1 MTLRDRYPQLRDPEL
16 LKRLVTRAVY
26 ATMALE
32 DQEVPFERVAELV
45 ERAAQLRGLPPTP
58 TAGAAA

>member
-1 MTLRDRYPQLRDPEL
+1 MTLRDRYPQLRNPEL

-58 TAGAAA
+58 AAEAAA